1 MEYVA
6 EPVPHGIDRVLA
18 EYLQRQTAA
27 IQLAVMNAS
36 KAMEVAKLP
45 DVAKPGRLVCLKDNA
60 DPTQNGIYAGIYDDQ
75 GEVQWQK
82 LATTP

>member
-1 MEYVA
+1 MIYVA

-18 EYLQRQTAA
+18 EYLQRQTTA

-36 KAMEVAKLP
+36 KAMEVSELP
-45 DVAKPGRLVCLKDNA
+45 LVAKAGELVCLNDRA